1 MRVLLD
7 THVLLWWL
15 AGDRKLSKAARAVV
29 ASADSECL
37 VSAAT
42 AWEITTKV
50 RLGKLPGIDAV
61 ARDIASAIASQGFE
75 ELDIRVIHAQRA
87 GSLPGNH
94 RDPFDRMLAAQ
105 AEVEGIS
112 IVSADTAFDT
122 LGVPRIW

>member
-1 MRVLLD
+1 LRVLLD